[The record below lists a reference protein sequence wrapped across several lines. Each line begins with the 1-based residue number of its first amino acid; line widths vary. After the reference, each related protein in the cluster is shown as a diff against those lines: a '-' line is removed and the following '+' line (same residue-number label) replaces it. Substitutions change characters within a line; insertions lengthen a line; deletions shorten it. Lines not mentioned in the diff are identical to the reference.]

1 MRASPSQETT
11 GEQQKALELLERSER
26 VVLTGHAHPDGDCIG
41 AQAALYRVL
50 VGLGKTVWILN
61 PDLPEPRFDYL
72 SEACPYGRYD
82 GGPIP
87 GHDLV
92 VLLDCSE
99 LSRCGDLGDV
109 LAKIPSKKLVV
120 DHHIHEDEAWWDAA
134 FRDLKAA
141 ATGLLVWRIARAL
154 GVRLDPIAAS
164 GVFTSLV
171 TDTGWFKYSNTDAET
186 LGVASDLVSS
196 GVDASRVY
204 SAIYQ
209 RKTPDEPLLLGQALS
224 SLEYFADGRLAVFE
238 LPLDED
244 GHEQGLDSED
254 LLDLARAVASVEVVA
269 LIRVLPQ
276 GRCKLS
282 LRSKTDYDVN
292 RLARRFGGGG
302 HAKASG
308 ATVAGSPAD
317 VKARVVAAAIEA
329 F

>member
-1 MRASPSQETT
+1 MRASARQDTT
-11 GEQQKALELLERSER
+11 GEQQQALELLERSER
-26 VVLTGHAHPDGDCIG
+26 VILTGHAHPDGDCIG

-50 VGLGKTVWILN
+50 QSLGKTVWILN

-72 SEACPYGRYD
+72 SKACPYGRYE

-87 GHDLV
+87 EHDLV

-99 LSRCGDLGDV
+99 LSRCGDLGLV
-109 LAKIPSKKLVV
+109 LAKVPSKKLVV
-120 DHHIHEDEAWWDAA
+120 DHHIHEDLAWWDGA
-134 FRDLKAA
+134 FRDLSAA
-141 ATGLLVWRIARAL
+141 ATGLLVGRIAKAL
-154 GVRLDPIAAS
+154 GVRLDAVAAS

-186 LGVASDLVSS
+186 FRVASELVSA
-196 GVDASRVY
+196 GVEPSLVF

-209 RKTPDEPLLLGQALS
+209 RKTPEEPLLLGRALS

-238 LPLDED
+238 LPLDD
-244 GHEQGLDSED
+244 SGREQGLDSED
-254 LLDLARAVASVEVVA
+254 LLDLARAVSSVEVVI
-269 LIRVLPQ
+269 LIRVLPK
-276 GRCKLS
+276 GGCKLS

-308 ATVAGSPAD
+308 ATVEGSAKE
-317 VKARVVAAAIEA
+317 VKSRVVAAAVEG